1 MNRGLVISIALAVNA
16 GICFMFLAPTL
27 ATWVHAAPQY
37 IKCATC
43 GTVQVQ
49 EALAAAVDVG
59 RMHVLS
65 IVRTFSWPVIAL
77 CVVNLALVV
86 AAGWRRKAPTN
97 QWSRRCDVHAR
108 FGVLRP
114 RGSLVSLGCK

>member
-16 GICFMFLAPTL
+16 GICFMALAPMNGM
-27 ATWVHAAPQY
+27 WVHAPPQY

-43 GTVQVQ
+43 GTAEVQ

-65 IVRTFSWPVIAL
+65 VVRSFSWPIIAL

-86 AAGWRRKAPTN
+86 AAGWRKSSNSAVRAKT
-97 QWSRRCDVHAR
+97 S
-108 FGVLRP
+108 
-114 RGSLVSLGCK
+114 